1 MPRLRSRQGRLP
13 GSRRIIALYHETRL
27 FSYESSLVLFY
38 TFPLLLLHKYS
49 TTKNKII
56 RHCLQSINSG
66 VGYKFSDIGHTAVA
80 AVCKIGDDDYNTH
93 QLPLKLLT
101 SKIIRDNRNKKRF
114 PNRRPIRESLLH
126 LYKQKL
132 ISALC
137 SAEDVFHV

>member
-13 GSRRIIALYHETRL
+13 GSRRINCIIPRNKAVFIRKQPCFILYL
-27 FSYESSLVLFY
+27 SPS
-38 TFPLLLLHKYS
+38 LLHKYS
-49 TTKNKII
+49 TNKNKII
-56 RHCLQSINSG
+56 RHCLHSINSG
-66 VGYKFSDIGHTAVA
+66 AGYKFSDIGHTAVA

-126 LYKQKL
+126 LYKQKF